1 MDDARAQFH
10 HPSAQQL
17 AQLRT
22 EKQKN
27 VGLRRSVTIN
37 RSSLRDYRTTHRCP
51 ICCFRFIRGFR
62 RLVAI
67 CALGLIGVCFCD
79 LALADFRPPAPA
91 AETYTSEYEKAPHP
105 NFVVRERTAAWA
117 QTEQDRY
124 RTRVDLPDA
133 MGGEEESSLGAQPE
147 SSDNS
152 HASQSKLR
160 GGQPEQSQTVAY
172 VAVAIFA
179 VVLTLS
185 RLRPDFRE
193 KYYHPWRLLPASLRR
208 RVQQACAPRDA
219 SPAEARRLVRAMQQG
234 ADAGFLE
241 PEPQQLDV
249 LGQITNA
256 LQEAQ
261 DPLKRQELLLRA
273 YLLIHA
279 LTPVSE
285 PRCNRAAWQ
294 IRHSLEALLKKLMAR
309 PVQPMAT
316 ALVTAANAIE
326 VLKELNAAGP
336 RAEAAFEWPIRILA
350 VYDDPVT
357 CGAME
362 DVLQSVFENPLF
374 ASDGE
379 SAMAIAGDGA
389 FDVIFIDVAL
399 QGIDGYAVCGMLR
412 QIAMHHDTPLV
423 LVTDRA
429 DAAARAEAEAWG
441 ANDLLSKP
449 LLAVE
454 VTLQALILALRYR
467 LAGGG
472 ATPRNAA
479 RACASRLLA
488 QGNTPEDCGIVCGT
502 YDTEILRVV
511 TRN

>member
-1 MDDARAQFH
+1 MVELN
-10 HPSAQQL
+10 P
-17 AQLRT
+17 LRT
-22 EKQKN
+22 
-27 VGLRRSVTIN
+27 LRPAESWKGPLATRAL
-37 RSSLRDYRTTHRCP
+37 SL
-51 ICCFRFIRGFR
+51 
-62 RLVAI
+62 L
-67 CALGLIGVCFCD
+67 GVCFCG

-91 AETYTSEYEKAPHP
+91 AETYTSEYEKSPRP
-105 NFVVRERTAAWA
+105 SFVVRERAAAWA

-124 RTRVDLPDA
+124 RTRVNLPDA
-133 MGGEEESSLGAQPE
+133 TTDEGESSLGFQPE
-147 SSDNS
+147 SSDS
-152 HASQSKLR
+152 HAEQSKSR
-160 GGQPEQSQTVAY
+160 DDQPDQSQTVAY
-172 VAVAIFA
+172 AAVLIFA
-179 VVLTLS
+179 AVLIIS
-185 RLRPDFRE
+185 RLRPGLRE
-193 KYYHPWRLLPASLRR
+193 KYYHPWRLLPAGLRR
-208 RVQQACAPRDA
+208 RLQQACAPRDA
-219 SPAEARRLVRAMQQG
+219 SPAESRRLVRAMQQG
-234 ADAGFLE
+234 ADAGFLT

-256 LQEAQ
+256 LQEAE

-273 YLLIHA
+273 YLLVHA
-279 LTPVSE
+279 LTPISQ
-285 PRCNRAAWQ
+285 PRCDRAAWQ
-294 IRHSLEALLKKLMAR
+294 IRHSLEALLKKLMTR
-309 PVQPMAT
+309 SVQPTAT
-316 ALVTAANAIE
+316 ALVTAANAVE
-326 VLKELNAAGP
+326 VLKELHAAGP
-336 RAEAAFEWPIRILA
+336 LGEAVFEWPIRILA

-362 DVLQSVFENPLF
+362 DVLQSVFENPHF

-379 SAMAIAGDGA
+379 SAMAIAGEGA

-399 QGIDGYAVCGMLR
+399 HGIDGYAVCGMLR
-412 QIAMHHDTPLV
+412 QIAMHHDTPVV

-429 DAAARAEAEAWG
+429 DADARAEAEAWG

-479 RACASRLLA
+479 QACASRLLA
-488 QGNTPEDCGIVCGT
+488 QGNLPEDCGIVCGT